1 VPPPEPEQGTTPQ
14 PGPAHTTT
22 AHTVAPG
29 ETLADIA
36 RRYGLTVRAILAF
49 NNMADTA
56 LVSGL
61 VLQIPAN
68 QIRPATPWSTT
79 ITPKATDD
87 GPDGDDNDPTFALPM
102 SEHHPRESNPMSY
115 LPFK

>member
-1 VPPPEPEQGTTPQ
+1 MHAGSQ
-14 PGPAHTTT
+14 
-22 AHTVAPG
+22 
-29 ETLADIA
+29 
-36 RRYGLTVRAILAF
+36 RYGLTVRAIVAF

-87 GPDGDDNDPTFALPM
+87 GPDDDDDPTLPLPM
-102 SEHHPRESNPMSY
+102 SEHHPRERNPMSY